1 MKYKVGQKEN
11 FKDFNLVVF
20 GGTGDLAYRKIYP
33 ALYHRFIS
41 GESKIDFTIVTIHR
55 KELAEKEFFENLKT
69 ALESSVKG
77 KLEEKKFSVFAQ
89 KFRLILTIEN
99 TIEGFSQL
107 AEEINKTSN
116 RQNIFYLS
124 TPSSVFGEI
133 ATALKG
139 SNLVNED
146 SKVVVEKPLGFD
158 LKSSIEI
165 NNLIVQAFEESQI
178 YRIDHYLG
186 KETVQNLM
194 VLRFANN
201 LFERAWNCE
210 GIDSIQITV
219 AESLGVGTRSGYYD
233 SSGALRDMV
242 QNHLLQLLCLVAME
256 PPVSLDANNV
266 RDEKLKVLKALRM
279 FNANTVQTDTIKG
292 QYTRGNI
299 NKRKSKFIFRRFRR
313 L

>member
-69 ALESSVKG
+69 AFESSVKG

-178 YRIDHYLG
+178 YRIDHYL
-186 KETVQNLM
+186 
-194 VLRFANN
+194 
-201 LFERAWNCE
+201 
-210 GIDSIQITV
+210 SI
-219 AESLGVGTRSGYYD
+219 
-233 SSGALRDMV
+233 
-242 QNHLLQLLCLVAME
+242 
-256 PPVSLDANNV
+256 
-266 RDEKLKVLKALRM
+266 
-279 FNANTVQTDTIKG
+279 
-292 QYTRGNI
+292 
-299 NKRKSKFIFRRFRR
+299 
-313 L
+313 